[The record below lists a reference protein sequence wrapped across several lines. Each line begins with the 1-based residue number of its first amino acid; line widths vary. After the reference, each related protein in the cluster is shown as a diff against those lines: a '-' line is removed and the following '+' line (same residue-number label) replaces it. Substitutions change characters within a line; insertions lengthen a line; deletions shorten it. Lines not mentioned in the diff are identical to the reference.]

1 MKTTKFA
8 LLLLTVV
15 FASCSNMYNDMED
28 MEMLREAKI
37 ENAKAMLSKMKFK
50 ITVTPINGQ
59 RLRNTF
65 KISQNELIAFL
76 ANGQMS
82 KQPSSI
88 PYNVEPVIYKGDTIM
103 YLINYKKGWKLYS
116 VDKRMPTILAENYVE
131 TGKRAA
137 DILQNKAI
145 ASWVSDIA
153 GQTKYLAQTD
163 EYDENSESLKRWAG
177 RSSNIKR
184 IPYQPVPGE
193 YIYVGREEVSRTPVL
208 HPHVTKTLWHGADPF
223 NHYCPAITNGSLIH
237 CDAGCTAVSSAQYLY
252 FLQDKLGYS
261 FQIPLYGACI
271 GSVQN
276 GFAQS
281 FTQLSPWNLNNLAL
295 TDNSYQY
302 TNEQIDNVAL
312 TIGYIGKQIGI
323 NYGVTGSGANYTKVQ
338 NFLNSV
344 GVNGSFVNYNNINE
358 QYIIFNNNE
367 PIITGGVPEGEDSG
381 HMFLIDGG
389 KYDLVEYED
398 VWRFLEDTTFYD
410 PDRYGVILREK
421 LPAEKHDYKYQCNFG
436 WNLSYSP
443 LGSDADDT
451 YYVITGILNYNSER
465 RYFLRKN

>member
-1 MKTTKFA
+1 M
-8 LLLLTVV
+8 LLLTVV

-116 VDKRMPTILAENYVE
+116 VDKRMPTILAENYIE

-153 GQTKYLAQTD
+153 GQTNYLAQTD
-163 EYDENSESLKRWAG
+163 EYDEESESLEQWSTQSR
-177 RSSNIKR
+177 NIKR

-193 YIYVGREEVSRTPVL
+193 YIYVGREEVGRTTIYC
-208 HPHVTKTLWHGADPF
+208 PHLTSTLWHGADPF

-237 CDAGCTAVSSAQYLY
+237 CDAGCTAVSSSQYMY
-252 FLQDKLGYS
+252 FLQEKLGYS
-261 FQIPLYGACI
+261 FLMPLYGSCI
-271 GSVQN
+271 GSYES
-276 GFAQS
+276 GYTQS
-281 FTQLSPWNLNNLAL
+281 FVQFTPWNLSNLAL

-312 TIGYIGKQIGI
+312 AIGYAGKQIGV
-323 NYGVTGSGANYTKVQ
+323 NYGLTGSGANYTKVQ
-338 NFLNSV
+338 TYLNSM
-344 GVNGSFVNYNNINE
+344 GVNGSFVDGNHINLP
-358 QYIIFNNNE
+358 YIIFNMNE
-367 PIITGGVPEGEDSG
+367 PVLTGGTPDSSNTG

-421 LPAEKHDYKYQCNFG
+421 LPAEKHDYAYQCNFG
-436 WNLSYSP
+436 ANFSYSP

-451 YYVITGILNYNSER
+451 YYVITNILGYNFNR
-465 RYFLRKN
+465 KYFLRKD